1 MKLFFL
7 ACSTLLVNFGIAQ
20 SLSKMPDSVRRTV
33 DEYNGVNRASTPA
46 TIKTKEIDE
55 NVIKD
60 RLVKLAIKNN
70 PEMKMADANIEVAEI
85 ARNKAKSTMLSSISI
100 GANANEFVINN
111 SAAASFFP
119 KYNIGLAVPLDLFA
133 KAKAEKKT
141 ANQNISINTAQKE
154 LTERTIRTKVL
165 ILYETYKEKK
175 EIVELQKI
183 AMEDDIAA
191 YEKAQQDYAANAIT
205 LDQLN
210 KMYKAS
216 VNEKS
221 ILATK
226 QKEYNV
232 AIIELEQAIGVSLD
246 KVL

>member
-7 ACSTLLVNFGIAQ
+7 FCFALLGNICHAQ
-20 SLSKMPDSVRRTV
+20 SLTKMPDSVRKVV
-33 DEYNGVNRASTPA
+33 DEYNGVTRQPTEAPA
-46 TIKTKEIDE
+46 KSKISDE
-55 NVIKD
+55 NILKEKM
-60 RLVKLAIKNN
+60 VKLAIKNN
-70 PEMKMADANIEVAEI
+70 PEMRMADANIEIAEI
-85 ARNKAKSTMLSSISI
+85 ARNKAKSTLLSSVSL
-100 GANANEFVINN
+100 GGNANEFVINN
-111 SAAASFFP
+111 SEAASFFP
-119 KYNIGLAVPLDLFA
+119 KYNIGMVIPLDLFA

-141 ANQNISINTAQKE
+141 AIQNIAINTSQKD
-154 LTERTIRTKVL
+154 LIERTIRTKVL

-183 AMEDDIAA
+183 AMEDDIAS
-191 YEKAQQDYAANAIT
+191 YEKAQQDYAANVIT

-210 KMYKAS
+210 KLYKAS

-232 AIIELEQAIGVSLD
+232 SVIELEQAIGTSLD